1 MTISAP
7 RCAPYFQA
15 MANQSFGIDLS
26 HHQKSAF
33 QPWDQ
38 YAGKVDF
45 VICRASYGGLLRDR
59 EVVSHMQHAR
69 GIGAKV
75 GLYQFFRP
83 SQSVD
88 QHWDQLR
95 AVAELVR
102 LGEGD
107 IVPALDIERDPLP
120 APGVDVSPAWASACE
135 ELVGRIVD
143 TFGDALVYITQREYK
158 LLGAPKWLLARP
170 LWVAHYTNAEKP
182 LTPSDVVP
190 TIWQHRVGPFDPKGP
205 GGYDKARPELD
216 HNRGLGPLPLIGGLP
231 DANLDD
237 LRDAAVFTLPETVI
251 IA

>member
-1 MTISAP
+1 
-7 RCAPYFQA
+7 
-15 MANQSFGIDLS
+15 MAIQSFGIDLS

-33 QPWDQ
+33 QPWDK

-59 EVVSHMQHAR
+59 EVISHMQHAR

-83 SQSVD
+83 GQSVD

-95 AVAELVR
+95 AVADLVK

-120 APGVDVSPAWASACE
+120 APGADVSPAWAAACE

-143 TFGDALVYITQREYK
+143 TFGDALVYITQREFN
-158 LLGAPKWLLARP
+158 LLGAPKWVLARP
-170 LWVAHYTNAEKP
+170 LWVAHYTNAQKP
-182 LTPSDVVP
+182 LTPNNVAP
-190 TIWQHRVGPFDPKGP
+190 TIWQHRVGPFDPEGP
-205 GGYDKARPELD
+205 GGYDKAHPELD
-216 HNRGLGPLPLIGGLP
+216 HNRGLGALPLIGAAP
-231 DANLDD
+231 DAGLDD